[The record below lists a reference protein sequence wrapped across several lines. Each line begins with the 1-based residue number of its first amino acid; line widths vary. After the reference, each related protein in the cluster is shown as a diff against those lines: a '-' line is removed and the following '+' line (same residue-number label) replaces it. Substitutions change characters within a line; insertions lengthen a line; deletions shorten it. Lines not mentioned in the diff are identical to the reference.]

1 MWFQGNHYVST
12 DKAQEHLTKKMQKII
27 MLQAVVQ
34 ALSMFSH
41 ISFFPSVE
49 RWKVMIMPSARTGA
63 QRN

>member
-41 ISFFPSVE
+41 ISFFSFC
-49 RWKVMIMPSARTGA
+49 GA
-63 QRN
+63 MESDDNAFC